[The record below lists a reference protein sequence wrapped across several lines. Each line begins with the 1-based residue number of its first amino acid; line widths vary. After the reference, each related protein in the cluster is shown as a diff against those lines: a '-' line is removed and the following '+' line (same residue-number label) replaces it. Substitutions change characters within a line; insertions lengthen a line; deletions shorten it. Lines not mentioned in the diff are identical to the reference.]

1 MVGSWPCSVSSEVH
15 IIGRRISD
23 LVREDKGKVAALR
36 QEDENDPKRVHVVL
50 SQVHEV
56 VGPGYSK
63 LSSAAA
69 TETDKGRLSD
79 NLKRVTRV
87 GDRDGWLGIPNRV
100 IRVNSREQQ
109 RLDYLEHVGWVS
121 NTEQEPGSTSRVAN
135 TEQHSVNTE
144 NWVTQDSRGRKPE
157 EGKGGAPSQKP
168 APRWCPR
175 GIIKTQR
182 CRLHKM
188 CQKELAEKEEEQR
201 GYWFNHLRPTTKVK
215 QTWREKRLAKEVNN
229 SSSDNIS
236 EEEVEVTLDKGGNNL
251 ESGNGNSGSGNGNA
265 G

>member
-100 IRVNSREQQ
+100 NSREQQ
-109 RLDYLEHVGWVS
+109 RLDYLEHVG
-121 NTEQEPGSTSRVAN
+121 
-135 TEQHSVNTE
+135 
-144 NWVTQDSRGRKPE
+144 
-157 EGKGGAPSQKP
+157 
-168 APRWCPR
+168 
-175 GIIKTQR
+175 
-182 CRLHKM
+182 
-188 CQKELAEKEEEQR
+188 
-201 GYWFNHLRPTTKVK
+201 
-215 QTWREKRLAKEVNN
+215 
-229 SSSDNIS
+229 
-236 EEEVEVTLDKGGNNL
+236 
-251 ESGNGNSGSGNGNA
+251 
-265 G
+265 